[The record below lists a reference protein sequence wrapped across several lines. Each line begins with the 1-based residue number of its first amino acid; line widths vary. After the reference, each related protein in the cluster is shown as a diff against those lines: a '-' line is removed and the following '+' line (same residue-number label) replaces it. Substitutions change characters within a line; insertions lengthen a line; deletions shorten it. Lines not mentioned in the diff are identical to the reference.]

1 MQNVEIME
9 MLSKIKFSFN
19 LIDIEILTHTHIM
32 KYSAHKFHCD
42 LWHAFLTVFANA
54 ISLHHFDSIL
64 FHFVDRRTYRAKC
77 AKISSVRWNCL
88 VWFFSYLHYIT
99 IRCMDFVSYWKKI
112 QRPLCHCMMFNMA
125 NYYTCSVFS
134 TKYSNTWIMSTEYT

>member
-64 FHFVDRRTYRAKC
+64 FHFVDRHTEQNALKYQVLDG
-77 AKISSVRWNCL
+77 I
-88 VWFFSYLHYIT
+88 VWFDFFSICITSQSGAWILCLIERKFNVHYAI
-99 IRCMDFVSYWKKI
+99 VW
-112 QRPLCHCMMFNMA
+112 
-125 NYYTCSVFS
+125 CSTWLIIILVVYFQQ
-134 TKYSNTWIMSTEYT
+134 NTRIHE